1 LLRIFCAGHDLG
13 IFFKKGT
20 REMSFTIMQHDGM
33 KVTQWFFNIDEL
45 IKSMLNNPKDRYHR
59 NT

>member
-1 LLRIFCAGHDLG
+1 
-13 IFFKKGT
+13 
-20 REMSFTIMQHDGM
+20 MSFTIMQHDGM